1 MTRFDTSVLQPDPT
15 QRRPILA
22 VLDAALDAV
31 DPFAAVQNVLRR
43 RGDILTVADPTSHDS
58 ARTLTY
64 DLRRYRRILVVAA
77 GKAAAPMCRA
87 VETVLGDRIS
97 SGLAVTKYDH
107 GQPSEQSSAILSPI
121 RVLEA
126 GHPVPDEAGVLAGK
140 EMLAL
145 AEQANEEDLLI
156 ALLSGGGSAL
166 LVAPAGESAASAE
179 PTRSRGEAVAHS
191 ALTLADLQGMTDALL
206 ACGATINEINCL
218 RKHTSAVKGGQLA
231 RAAAPATLLTLAL
244 SDVIGSPLDVIASGP
259 TVPDVS
265 TWADAWAIVEKYAL
279 SAALPNTV
287 LRRLQAGL
295 AGEIPDTPKPHDPI
309 FTKSQTLVVAD
320 NRTAANAALAK
331 AAELGYNKILL
342 STFLEGEAA
351 EVAKMLVGLG
361 REVLASGQP
370 VPAPACLI
378 LGGETTVNLG
388 ENSGQGGRNQEI
400 ALAAALALQHLPGL
414 TVVSLATDGTD
425 GPTDSAGGIADCG
438 TVARGESVGLSA
450 ADNLRRHDAY
460 PFLRA
465 TADLLLTG
473 PTQTNVN
480 DLIFVFVHDV

>member
-1 MTRFDTSVLQPDPT
+1 MPLAPS
-15 QRRPILA
+15 QRA
-22 VLDAALDAV
+22 QEA
-31 DPFAAVQNVLRR
+31 RR
-43 RGDILTVADPTSHDS
+43 ST
-58 ARTLTY
+58 
-64 DLRRYRRILVVAA
+64 
-77 GKAAAPMCRA
+77 
-87 VETVLGDRIS
+87 
-97 SGLAVTKYDH
+97 
-107 GQPSEQSSAILSPI
+107 
-121 RVLEA
+121 
-126 GHPVPDEAGVLAGK
+126 
-140 EMLAL
+140 
-145 AEQANEEDLLI
+145 
-156 ALLSGGGSAL
+156 
-166 LVAPAGESAASAE
+166 
-179 PTRSRGEAVAHS
+179 HS
-191 ALTLADLQGMTDALL
+191 ALTLADLQGLTDALL

-231 RAAAPATLLTLAL
+231 RAAAPATVLTLAL

-279 SAALPNTV
+279 SAALPKAV

-331 AAELGYNKILL
+331 ATELGYNTILL
-342 STFLEGEAA
+342 STFVEGEAA

-361 REVLASGQP
+361 REVQASGQP

-378 LGGETTVNLG
+378 LGGETTVSLG
-388 ENSGQGGRNQEI
+388 ENPGQGGRNQEI

-425 GPTDSAGGIADCG
+425 GPTDSAGGMADCG
-438 TVARGESVGLSA
+438 TVARGVSVGLSA

-465 TADLLLTG
+465 TADLLLSG